1 MRINTDE
8 SVLVGGSVIPT
19 YRGQLVVYTSI
30 RRSMGEAE
38 CYEPSSLITS
48 IHKGVP
54 FLTDADVRDKSAE
67 LVLNLD
73 EGTKEFYAYFVVSV
87 RVRVRVRCFFL
98 PCEHQMFDSSLW
110 YSLQKI
116 YIIQRSYNCSLKY
129 NNKRI
134 VISNIPFKVIHSTC
148 GIK

>member
-1 MRINTDE
+1 MELYPRTGTRVLTR
-8 SVLVGGSVIPT
+8 SVGC
-19 YRGQLVVYTSI
+19 TSI

-54 FLTDADVRDKSAE
+54 FLTDADVKDKSAE

-87 RVRVRVRCFFL
+87 RVRVRVRCFFTL
-98 PCEHQMFDSSLW
+98 
-110 YSLQKI
+110 
-116 YIIQRSYNCSLKY
+116 
-129 NNKRI
+129 
-134 VISNIPFKVIHSTC
+134 
-148 GIK
+148 